1 MKHSKHCFFAFM
13 LLAAGISCSKKTT
26 AITPEPP
33 FTDTSFMNPLLA
45 SGPDPWVVQKDT
57 MYYYMHT
64 LGDRLGIYS
73 TGKMSALNK
82 EKMTT
87 IWLPPSG
94 GLYSKDIWAPEI
106 HYLQGKWYVYFAAD
120 DGNNSNHRMYVLEN
134 ASADPLTGT
143 WEFKGKIAD
152 PADKWAIDGSMFEYN
167 GQLYFIWSGWQ
178 GDSDGRQDIYLA
190 KMKNPW
196 TIEGNRVMISTPTY
210 PWENIGSPSVNE
222 GPEAIKNSNG
232 KLFITYSASGCWTD
246 DYSLGL
252 LTLKNAGDPMNAADW
267 SKAASPVFSKN
278 PDNGAYA
285 PGHNA
290 FFKSRD
296 GREDWLIYHAN
307 SISGQGCG
315 NARSPRIQ
323 RFTWNADGSPDFGT
337 PVQIN
342 AKIKK
347 PSGE

>member
-1 MKHSKHCFFAFM
+1 M
-13 LLAAGISCSKKTT
+13 LLAAGMSCGKKTT
-26 AITPEPP
+26 YVTPEPP
-33 FTDTSFMNPLLA
+33 LKDTAFTNPLLA

-57 MYYYMHT
+57 MYYYTHT
-64 LGDRLGIYS
+64 FGDRVAIYS
-73 TGKMSALNK
+73 TSKMSALRQATL
-82 EKMTT
+82 TT
-87 IWLPPSG
+87 VWLPPSG

-106 HYLQGKWYVYFAAD
+106 HYLQGKWYAYFAAD
-120 DGNNSNHRMYVLEN
+120 DGNNINHRMYVLEN
-134 ASADPLTGT
+134 ASADPLTGA

-152 PADKWAIDGSMFEYN
+152 PADKWAIDGSVFEYD

-178 GDSDGRQDIYLA
+178 GDADGRQDIYLA

-196 TIEGNRVMISTPTY
+196 TIEGNRVMISSPTY
-210 PWENIGSPSVNE
+210 SWESIGSPSVND
-222 GPEAIKNSNG
+222 GPEAIRNSNG

-252 LTLKNAGDPMNAADW
+252 LTLRNAGNPMNPADW

-278 PDNGAYA
+278 PGNGAYA

-296 GREDWLIYHAN
+296 GREDWIIYHAN
-307 SISGQGCG
+307 AMAGQGCG
-315 NARSPRIQ
+315 NARSPRMQ
-323 RFTWNADGSPDFGT
+323 HFTWNADGTPDFGS
-337 PVQIN
+337 PAQIN
-342 AKIKK
+342 TKIKK